1 MRVNALD
8 HVNIFTDDMPAS
20 AKFYSELLDL
30 SVRDGPSPLSPEFVQ
45 WVYDDQNRPII
56 HLNSRGAPQA
66 FKRDCPPGPTG
77 PIHHVALNCSGKDEV
92 IDRLK
97 RRGGEY
103 TVSEIAAIGLT
114 QIFTHDPNGVLLE
127 LNFFGG

>member
-8 HVNIFTDDMPAS
+8 HVNIFTDDMATS
-20 AKFYSELLDL
+20 AKFYAELLDL
-30 SVRDGPSPLSPEFVQ
+30 DVRGGPAPMRPEQVQ

-56 HLNSRGAPQA
+56 HLNARGAPQA
-66 FKRDCPPGPTG
+66 FQRDCPAGPTG

-92 IDRLK
+92 VERLK
-97 RRGGEY
+97 ARGAEFSLNQIG
-103 TVSEIAAIGLT
+103 SIGLT

-127 LNFFGG
+127 LNFFGD